1 MSRFRILSN
10 TGWILLGSTFHKIS
24 SIVLLYIL
32 SRYLGADGFG
42 KFSFIFFYIMLF
54 GCITEMGLTPILIK
68 HVNSDTNKSDK
79 IMGKGI
85 IIGLAFT
92 ILAILLAWSGT
103 YALHYETNIRYLI
116 LMASVSFFI
125 SFRDV
130 TFRWILEVPF
140 RAKLNMG
147 YPVLLGVVSETLGLI
162 LILLAV
168 YKHSSMMTIV
178 AAYVLSNLPS
188 FLVLLLL
195 SIRAVKPSFTPGNIT
210 AIDIIREAFPIG
222 ISNIMTMIYL
232 MLGSLILFQL
242 KSASEVGYYALAFRL
257 ITSLR
262 IIPEAMMH
270 SLFPFLAKAH
280 LEEPLRI
287 RNIFE
292 TAMRYGAF
300 LAFPIAIGTMV
311 VAPSLVVLMGGS
323 DFKPAATALSILIWA
338 TFLSFFNII
347 LRFTFNAISLQRY
360 NMWVAMSMVF
370 VSVISAFLLIPRYGF
385 IGASYTLVF
394 AEGIGF
400 VSSVVITHHLGLTFP
415 LKYMWKYLIVSIGMA
430 VGIWF
435 LPYLLLQILVGTI
448 IYVAMNLI
456 IGGFEKDEILK
467 LIPGRAS

>member
-1 MSRFRILSN
+1 MSRFKILST

-24 SIVLLYIL
+24 SIILLYIL

-42 KFSFIFFYIMLF
+42 KFSFIFFYIMFF

-68 HVNSDTNKSDK
+68 HVNSGTNQSDK

-147 YPVLLGVVSETLGLI
+147 YPVLLGVISETLGLI
-162 LILLAV
+162 LILFAV

-178 AAYVLSNLPS
+178 AAYVLSNLPC
-188 FLVLLLL
+188 FLVLLIL
-195 SIRAVKPSFTPGNIT
+195 SIKSIKPSFTQGSIA
-210 AIDIIREAFPIG
+210 AIDIVREAFPIG
-222 ISNIMTMIYL
+222 MANIMTMIYL
-232 MLGSLILFQL
+232 MLSSLILFQL

-270 SLFPFLAKAH
+270 SLFPLLAKTYM
-280 LEEPLRI
+280 EDPLQVCT
-287 RNIFE
+287 IFGI
-292 TAMRYGAF
+292 AMRYGSI
-300 LAFPIAIGTMV
+300 LAFPIAMGTMV
-311 VAPSLVVLMGGS
+311 VAPAVVVLMGGS
-323 DFKPAATALSILIWA
+323 VFKPAAAALSILIWS
-338 TFLSFFNII
+338 TFLAFFNIV
-347 LRFTFNAISLQRY
+347 LRFTFNAISSQRY
-360 NMWVAMSMVF
+360 NMWVSMSMVF

-394 AEGIGF
+394 AEG
-400 VSSVVITHHLGLTFP
+400 VGLILSLFIAHSHGLAFP
-415 LKYMWKYLIVSIGMA
+415 LKYMWKNLTASVGMA
-430 VGIWF
+430 VSIWF
-435 LPYLLLQILVGTI
+435 IPYLFLQVLIGII
-448 IYVAMNLI
+448 IYMALNFIM
-456 IGGFEKDEILK
+456 GGFEKEDILK
-467 LIPGRAS
+467 MIPGRVS